1 MTSTLPKPLSVSIV
15 VPTLNEE
22 ANMRPLLRTIRRALG
37 DRSYDLLVVDG
48 GSTDGTVDVARTF
61 GARIFFDPNGKG
73 AALRTGLGAAE
84 GEVLVAIDADL
95 SQQPRELPAFIR
107 AIEDGYDICMGSRFM
122 PGGKSY
128 DITLIRS
135 IGNRLLCSLVNL
147 RFGTHFTDLCY
158 GYRSFRKEAFERLGL
173 RECGFGIEA
182 ELSIAASKC
191 RMRVVEIPSIE
202 KKRKFGEAKLQTLR
216 DGYIVLRTIVKNVF

>member
-1 MTSTLPKPLSVSIV
+1 VSIV

-22 ANMRPLLRTIRRALG
+22 ANMRPLLRTIRKALG
-37 DRSYDLLVVDG
+37 DRNYDLLVVDG
-48 GSTDGTVDVARTF
+48 GSTDGTVEVARTF
-61 GARIFFDPNGKG
+61 GARILFDSNGKG

-128 DITLIRS
+128 DITLVRAV
-135 IGNRLLCSLVNL
+135 GNRVLCWLVNMRL
-147 RFGTHFTDLCY
+147 GTQFTDLCY
-158 GYRSFRKEAFERLGL
+158 GYRSFRKGAFERLGL

-182 ELSIAASKC
+182 ELSIAASKHK
-191 RMRVVEIPSIE
+191 MRVLEIPSIE
-202 KKRKFGEAKLQTLR
+202 KKRKFGEAKLQTFR
-216 DGYIVLRTIVKNVF
+216 DGYAVLRTILKNVF